1 MAQQRQDD
9 RALGVAESGPR
20 AGTAEVAGLRSGVC
34 HADILPEMHRSS
46 WRPSAGPD
54 RLRLDEA
61 GFDSAEESSP
71 ARGRSSVDNR
81 PPRTTAVVIGPPVP
95 VRSAS

>member
-1 MAQQRQDD
+1 
-9 RALGVAESGPR
+9 
-20 AGTAEVAGLRSGVC
+20 
-34 HADILPEMHRSS
+34 MHRSS

-71 ARGRSSVDNR
+71 ARGRFSVDNR